1 MCSFL
6 NMIVGAGV
14 GMMQARLQNAQND
27 AQYTLDSAK
36 TEAANML
43 SKDSADNNNMIR
55 EAGNAFLAAQAALSN
70 TQRSIGNQNRAI
82 AIGSQTNAQ
91 AVNMVRAQEAM
102 TRGSVEQQIAAAGA
116 LGAMRVEAAARG
128 TGGTSADIMR
138 ATMQTTTSRLTSM
151 QAMKGAQ
158 MSFDQVMA
166 AAGLRSNLITSQDYG
181 QTVAGMNYQKDI
193 PQTFIAPEKMPDI
206 TAAQGAAMGAVG
218 GGAFSMFRNMG
229 GGSVG
234 GSGGVGQTPGFSSQ
248 SILQGVS
255 SFADSWGAGDGG
267 SAFGGS
273 SSYSGRNEFGFTLG
287 GSGGGSS
294 SNNSFNFALD

>member
-1 MCSFL
+1 MCQLFG
-6 NMIVGAGV
+6 MIAGAGV

-91 AVNMVRAQEAM
+91 VVNMARATEAM
-102 TRGSVEQQIAAAGA
+102 TRGSLEQQIAAAA
-116 LGAMRVEAAARG
+116 QLGAMRADSAARG
-128 TGGTSADIMR
+128 VGGTSADIMR
-138 ATMQTTTSRLTSM
+138 ATMQTTTSRLTAM
-151 QAMKGAQ
+151 QATKGAQ

-181 QTVAGMNYQKDI
+181 QTVASMNYQKDI

-218 GGAFSMFRNMG
+218 GMGFQQFRNSG

-234 GSGGVGQTPGFSSQ
+234 GYSGGVGNTANYASQAILNGVNSFS
-248 SILQGVS
+248 G
-255 SFADSWGAGDGG
+255 SWGAGSTGG
-267 SAFGGS
+267 T
-273 SSYSGRNEFGFTLG
+273 SGNNAYGFTIDG
-287 GSGGGSS
+287 GSGGNSS
-294 SNNSFNFALD
+294 STNSFNFMLD

>member
-1 MCSFL
+1 MCALFQ
-6 NMIVGAGV
+6 MIAGAGV

-27 AQYTLDSAK
+27 AQYRLDSAK

-55 EAGNAFLAAQAALSN
+55 DAGNAFLAAQAALSN

-91 AVNMVRAQEAM
+91 AVNMARAQEAM
-102 TRGSVEQQIAAAGA
+102 TRGSVEQQIAAAGQ
-116 LGAMRVEAAARG
+116 LGALRADAAARG
-128 TGGTSADIMR
+128 VGGTSADIMR
-138 ATMQTTTSRLTSM
+138 ATMQTTTSRLTTM
-151 QAMKGAQ
+151 QSTKGAQ
-158 MSFDQVMA
+158 MSFDQVMV

-193 PQTFIAPEKMPDI
+193 PQTFLAPEKSPDI
-206 TAAQGAAMGAVG
+206 TATQGALMGAA
-218 GGAFSMFRNMG
+218 GGAGFQQFRNSG

-234 GSGGVGQTPGFSSQ
+234 GNGGVGQTPGFSSQ

-255 SFADSWGAGDGG
+255 SFADSWGAGNGG
-267 SAFGGS
+267 SAFGS
-273 SSYSGRNEFGFTLG
+273 SSYSGRNDFGFTLG

>member
-14 GMMQARLQNAQND
+14 GMMQARIQNAQND
-27 AQYTLDSAK
+27 AQYKVDSAK

-70 TQRSIGNQNRAI
+70 TQRSISNQNRAI
-82 AIGSQTNAQ
+82 AIGAQTNAQ
-91 AVNMVRAQEAM
+91 AMNMARAQEAM

-128 TGGTSADIMR
+128 AGGTSADIMR
-138 ATMQTTTSRLTSM
+138 ATMQTTTSRLTTM
-151 QAMKGAQ
+151 QATKGAQ

-166 AAGLRSNLITSQDYG
+166 SAGLRSNLITSQDYG

-206 TAAQGAAMGAVG
+206 TAAQGAAMGAIG
-218 GGAFSMFRNMG
+218 SGAFSMFRNMG

-234 GSGGVGQTPGFSSQ
+234 GGGVGQTPGYSSQ
-248 SILQGVS
+248 SVLQGVN
-255 SFADSWGAGDGG
+255 SFGDSWGAGGGG
-267 SAFGGS
+267 SAFGGGG
-273 SSYSGRNEFGFTLG
+273 SYGGRNEYGFTLG
-287 GSGGGSS
+287 NSQGAGSS
-294 SNNSFNFALD
+294 NSFNFALE

>member
-1 MCSFL
+1 MCQLFG
-6 NMIVGAGV
+6 MIAGAGV

-27 AQYTLDSAK
+27 AQYTVDTAK
-36 TEAANML
+36 TTASNLL
-43 SKDSADNNNMIR
+43 SKSSAENNNMIR
-55 EAGNAFLAAQAALSN
+55 DANNEFLAAQAALSN
-70 TQRSIGNQNRAI
+70 TQRAIGNQNRAI
-82 AIGSQTNAQ
+82 AIGAQTNAQ
-91 AVNMVRAQEAM
+91 AVNMARATEAM
-102 TRGSVEQQIAAAGA
+102 TRGSLEQQIAAAA
-116 LGAMRVEAAARG
+116 QLGAMRADSAARG
-128 TGGTSADIMR
+128 VGGTSADIMR

-218 GGAFSMFRNMG
+218 GMGFQQFRNSG

-234 GSGGVGQTPGFSSQ
+234 GYSGGVGNTANYASHAILNGVNSFS
-248 SILQGVS
+248 G
-255 SFADSWGAGDGG
+255 SWGAGNTGG
-267 SAFGGS
+267 T
-273 SSYSGRNEFGFTLG
+273 SGNNAYGFTVDA
-287 GSGGGSS
+287 GSGGNSS
-294 SNNSFNFALD
+294 STNSFNFMLD

>member
-1 MCSFL
+1 MCQLFG
-6 NMIVGAGV
+6 MIAGAGV

-91 AVNMVRAQEAM
+91 VVNMARATEAM
-102 TRGSVEQQIAAAGA
+102 TRGSLEQQIAAAA
-116 LGAMRVEAAARG
+116 QLGAMRADSAARG
-128 TGGTSADIMR
+128 VGGTSADIMR
-138 ATMQTTTSRLTSM
+138 ATMQTTTSRLTAM
-151 QAMKGAQ
+151 QATKGAQ

-166 AAGLRSNLITSQDYG
+166 AVGLRSNLITSQDYG
-181 QTVAGMNYQKDI
+181 QTVASMNYQKDI
-193 PQTFIAPEKMPDI
+193 PQTFMAPEKMPDI

-218 GGAFSMFRNMG
+218 GMGFQQFRNSG

-234 GSGGVGQTPGFSSQ
+234 GYSGGVGNTANYASQAILNGVNSFS
-248 SILQGVS
+248 G
-255 SFADSWGAGDGG
+255 SWGAGSTGG
-267 SAFGGS
+267 T
-273 SSYSGRNEFGFTLG
+273 SGNNAYGFTIDG
-287 GSGGGSS
+287 GSGGNSS
-294 SNNSFNFALD
+294 STNSFNFVLD

>member
-1 MCSFL
+1 MCQLFG
-6 NMIVGAGV
+6 MIAGAGV

-91 AVNMVRAQEAM
+91 VVNMARATEAM
-102 TRGSVEQQIAAAGA
+102 TRGSLEQQIAAAA
-116 LGAMRVEAAARG
+116 QLGAMRADSAARG
-128 TGGTSADIMR
+128 VGGTSADIMR
-138 ATMQTTTSRLTSM
+138 ATMQTTTSRLTAM
-151 QAMKGAQ
+151 QATKGAQ

-181 QTVAGMNYQKDI
+181 QTVASMNYQKDI
-193 PQTFIAPEKMPDI
+193 PQTFMAPEKMPDI

-218 GGAFSMFRNMG
+218 GMGFQQFRNSG

-234 GSGGVGQTPGFSSQ
+234 GYSGGVGNTANYASQAILNGVNSFS
-248 SILQGVS
+248 G
-255 SFADSWGAGDGG
+255 SWGAGSTGG
-267 SAFGGS
+267 T
-273 SSYSGRNEFGFTLG
+273 SGNNAYGFTIDG
-287 GSGGGSS
+287 GSGGNSS
-294 SNNSFNFALD
+294 STNSFNFMLD

>member
-1 MCSFL
+1 MCALFQ
-6 NMIVGAGV
+6 MIAGAGV

-82 AIGSQTNAQ
+82 AIGSQTNAE
-91 AVNMVRAQEAM
+91 AVNMARAQEAM
-102 TRGSVEQQIAAAGA
+102 TRGSVEQQIAAAGQ
-116 LGAMRVEAAARG
+116 LGALRADAAARG
-128 TGGTSADIMR
+128 VGGTSADIMR

-151 QAMKGAQ
+151 QATKGAQ

-193 PQTFIAPEKMPDI
+193 AQTFLAPEKSPDI
-206 TAAQGAAMGAVG
+206 TPAQGALMGAA
-218 GGAFSMFRNMG
+218 GGAGFQQFRNTG

-234 GSGGVGQTPGFSSQ
+234 GFSGSVGNTANYASQ
-248 SILQGVS
+248 SILNGVS
-255 SFADSWGAGDGG
+255 SFSGAWG
-267 SAFGGS
+267 SGS
-273 SSYSGRNEFGFTLG
+273 SDTSGNHAYGFTVG
-287 GSGGGSS
+287 GAGSGGNASG
-294 SNNSFNFALD
+294 NNSFNFRLD